1 MVTTNQS
8 TTTNNNISFCL
19 TNSDFSPSSSFN
31 FPSKTEKEPLVYN
44 QMNNLRQKRR
54 ERFYGYFKFYKIIN
68 TNRKIIS

>member
-68 TNRKIIS
+68 